1 MPSHAKPSLEA
12 GLVALKQGNYQTAIA
27 QLEPIASS
35 QSNGTASLQAQVGL
49 VMAYA
54 RIGEASKAIAISQN
68 LIESNNPQVQEW
80 ATRALEHLTK
90 RQKRD
95 QESKNVETGFVAFD
109 NSTPDST
116 PVPPPETPTLEEQP
130 KDQVIET
137 KTDDTPP
144 MVPLAR
150 LKATVATPLP
160 AAGSV
165 PLSGF
170 MGSVTRTQAKL
181 FGVIYWRQAQR
192 ARAWQPLRKPK
203 LIPLRLLTAGT
214 FIALFWVIREML
226 KLALGFINQ
235 TLITL
240 PYLEPLELLYR
251 DPTKLLLIV
260 LVILI
265 GVSPWLLDLLLAN
278 LYGQREFSK
287 DVLNAHSREAVRVL
301 QRCCQQRHW
310 PLPKLR
316 ILPMAAPII
325 LTYGSLPRNARIVVS
340 QGLLEQLADD
350 EIAIIYATQ
359 LGHITHW
366 DFAVMSLLLLVTLP
380 IHKLYQQVSNWGDK
394 ISGKIWRS
402 PVTILASIVY
412 GVWCLLTGTALWL
425 SRLRLYYSDRVA
437 SEITGNPNAL
447 IRALLKIAIGIAADI
462 QKQEQTS
469 WQLESLNLLT
479 PVSYQQSL
487 SLGTIAS
494 NLSFESF
501 LKWDTANPYRRWFT
515 INNSHPLMGD
525 RIERLCQIARHWHLD
540 TELHFA
546 SEPSKV
552 KRQSFLLQIAPWLG
566 IPLGVL
572 FAAFVW
578 QTLELTQA
586 LQELKQTQT
595 RLIQGE
601 KMAGLGQLLAG
612 VAHEI
617 NNPVSFIFGNLIH
630 LNEYTQELLNVVKLY
645 RQNSSLLPNVQEE
658 IDKNDL
664 DFLMEDLPKTL
675 ESMKV
680 GTERIREIVLSL
692 RNFSRTD
699 EAELKPV
706 DIHQGLDSTLLIL
719 GHRLKNNNERPAIEI
734 VKKYATLP
742 LLECYP
748 AQLNQVFM
756 NLLSNSIDALEEK
769 FKTIQQRYLNLSRK
783 CPTIPLT
790 IWITT
795 QVVNNQ
801 IVIRIADN
809 GLGIPEEVRSHMFDP
824 FFTTKAPGKGTG
836 LGLSISH
843 QIIVEKH
850 HGQIKCSSKP
860 GEGTEFLIEIPSGN

>member
-1 MPSHAKPSLEA
+1 MPSHAKSSLEA

-35 QSNGTASLQAQVGL
+35 QSSGTASLQAQVGL

-54 RIGEASKAIAISQN
+54 RTGEVPKAIAISQN

-90 RQKRD
+90 RKKPD
-95 QESKNVETGFVAFD
+95 QESKNVETGFVAFE

-116 PVPPPETPTLEEQP
+116 PDTPPVTPTLEEKP
-130 KDQVIET
+130 NEQVIET
-137 KTDDTPP
+137 KSDDTPA
-144 MVPLAR
+144 MVPLTR

-160 AAGSV
+160 PPA

-203 LIPLRLLTAGT
+203 LIPLRLLSAGT
-214 FIALFWVIREML
+214 FIALFWVMREIL
-226 KLALGFINQ
+226 KLAMGLINQ
-235 TLITL
+235 TLVKL
-240 PYLEPLELLYR
+240 PYVGPLQVLYN

-287 DVLNAHSREAVRVL
+287 DVLNTHSREAVRVL

-325 LTYGSLPRNARIVVS
+325 LTYGSLPPNARIVVS

-350 EIAIIYATQ
+350 EIATIYATQ
-359 LGHITHW
+359 LGHIAHW

-380 IHKLYQQVSNWGDK
+380 THQLYQQVSNWGDK
-394 ISGKIWRS
+394 ISTKIWRW
-402 PVTILASIVY
+402 PVTILASLIY
-412 GVWCLLTGTALWL
+412 GVWCLLTGTGLWL
-425 SRLRLYYSDRVA
+425 SQLRLYYSDRVA

-462 QKQEQTS
+462 QKEEHTN

-479 PVSYQQSL
+479 PVSHQQSL

-540 TELHFA
+540 TELHLA
-546 SEPSKV
+546 SVPSKV

-572 FAAFVW
+572 LAALVWLTWQLAFALKFLNLKWIYDDSSFITGCLLIGFSIGTVMRINSFFPDIKPATVQTDDSLPNLLSDPSALPIDSISVRLVGKLLGRQGTSNSLAQDLIFQSSAGLVKLHHISW
-578 QTLELTQA
+578 LGQSGNHQDLIGRQIIVTGWFRRGATPWIDIQTLETQS
-586 LQELKQTQT
+586 
-595 RLIQGE
+595 G
-601 KMAGLGQLLAG
+601 
-612 VAHEI
+612 
-617 NNPVSFIFGNLIH
+617 
-630 LNEYTQELLNVVKLY
+630 
-645 RQNSSLLPNVQEE
+645 
-658 IDKNDL
+658 
-664 DFLMEDLPKTL
+664 
-675 ESMKV
+675 
-680 GTERIREIVLSL
+680 
-692 RNFSRTD
+692 
-699 EAELKPV
+699 
-706 DIHQGLDSTLLIL
+706 
-719 GHRLKNNNERPAIEI
+719 
-734 VKKYATLP
+734 
-742 LLECYP
+742 
-748 AQLNQVFM
+748 
-756 NLLSNSIDALEEK
+756 
-769 FKTIQQRYLNLSRK
+769 KTIHSPHPIWSFVLA
-783 CPTIPLT
+783 IAALT
-790 IWITT
+790 WGAYVFLTGSL
-795 QVVNNQ
+795 
-801 IVIRIADN
+801 VI
-809 GLGIPEEVRSHMFDP
+809 GH
-824 FFTTKAPGKGTG
+824 
-836 LGLSISH
+836 
-843 QIIVEKH
+843 
-850 HGQIKCSSKP
+850 
-860 GEGTEFLIEIPSGN
+860 

>member
-35 QSNGTASLQAQVGL
+35 QSNATASLQAQVGL

-80 ATRALEHLTK
+80 AKRALEHLTK
-90 RQKRD
+90 RKKRD

-109 NSTPDST
+109 NSTPASPPVT
-116 PVPPPETPTLEEQP
+116 PPVTSTLEEQT

-137 KTDDTPP
+137 KSDDTPP
-144 MVPLAR
+144 MVPLGR
-150 LKATVATPLP
+150 LKATVATPPPPL
-160 AAGSV
+160 ASASV

-192 ARAWQPLRKPK
+192 AKAWQPLRKPK

-214 FIALFWVIREML
+214 FIALFWVMREML
-226 KLALGFINQ
+226 KLAFGFINQ
-235 TLITL
+235 TLVKL
-240 PYLEPLELLYR
+240 PYLEPLQILYR

-278 LYGQREFSK
+278 LYGQREFAK

-350 EIAIIYATQ
+350 EIATIYATQ
-359 LGHITHW
+359 LGHIAHW

-380 IHKLYQQVSNWGDK
+380 IHQLYQQVSEWGDK
-394 ISGKIWRS
+394 ISGKIWRW
-402 PVTILASIVY
+402 PVTILASLIY
-412 GVWCLLTGTALWL
+412 GIWCLLTGTALWL

-479 PVSYQQSL
+479 PVSHQQSL

-546 SEPSKV
+546 SVPSKV

-572 FAAFVW
+572 FASFVW
-578 QTLELTQA
+578 LTWQLAFTLKFLNLKWIYEDWSFITGCLLIGFSIGTVMRINSFFPDIKPTTVQTDDYLPNLLSDPSTLPIDSVSVRLVGKLLGRQGTSNSLAQDLILQSSAGLVKLHHVSWLGQSVNHQDLIGRQIIVTGWFRRGATPWIDIQTLETQS
-586 LQELKQTQT
+586 
-595 RLIQGE
+595 G
-601 KMAGLGQLLAG
+601 
-612 VAHEI
+612 
-617 NNPVSFIFGNLIH
+617 
-630 LNEYTQELLNVVKLY
+630 
-645 RQNSSLLPNVQEE
+645 
-658 IDKNDL
+658 
-664 DFLMEDLPKTL
+664 
-675 ESMKV
+675 
-680 GTERIREIVLSL
+680 
-692 RNFSRTD
+692 
-699 EAELKPV
+699 
-706 DIHQGLDSTLLIL
+706 
-719 GHRLKNNNERPAIEI
+719 
-734 VKKYATLP
+734 
-742 LLECYP
+742 
-748 AQLNQVFM
+748 
-756 NLLSNSIDALEEK
+756 
-769 FKTIQQRYLNLSRK
+769 KTIHSPHPIWSTFLAVAAQAWGAYVF
-783 CPTIPLT
+783 LT
-790 IWITT
+790 
-795 QVVNNQ
+795 
-801 IVIRIADN
+801 
-809 GLGIPEEVRSHMFDP
+809 G
-824 FFTTKAPGKGTG
+824 
-836 LGLSISH
+836 
-843 QIIVEKH
+843 
-850 HGQIKCSSKP
+850 
-860 GEGTEFLIEIPSGN
+860 

>member
-1 MPSHAKPSLEA
+1 MPSHAKSSLEA

-27 QLEPIASS
+27 QLEPIASI
-35 QSNGTASLQAQVGL
+35 QSNATASLQAQVGL

-68 LIESNNPQVQEW
+68 LIESNNLQVQEW

-95 QESKNVETGFVAFD
+95 QEPKNVETGFVAFD

-116 PVPPPETPTLEEQP
+116 PVTPPETPTSEEQP

-137 KTDDTPP
+137 KTEDTPP
-144 MVPLAR
+144 MVPLAK
-150 LKATVATPLP
+150 LKATVATSLP
-160 AAGSV
+160 AASV

-214 FIALFWVIREML
+214 FIALFWVMREML
-226 KLALGFINQ
+226 KLAMGFINQ
-235 TLITL
+235 TLVKL
-240 PYLEPLELLYR
+240 PYLEPLQLLYS

-260 LVILI
+260 LVILL
-265 GVSPWLLDLLLAN
+265 GVSPWLLDLLLVN

-359 LGHITHW
+359 LGHIAHW
-366 DFAVMSLLLLVTLP
+366 DFAVLSLLLLVTLP
-380 IHKLYQQVSNWGDK
+380 IHQLYQQVSQWGDK

-402 PVTILASIVY
+402 PVTILASLVY

-462 QKQEQTS
+462 QKEEETS

-479 PVSYQQSL
+479 PVSHQQSL

-578 QTLELTQA
+578 LTWQLAFALKFLNLKWIYEDWSFITGCLLIGFSIGTLMRINSFFPDIKPASVQTDDYLPNLLADPSALPIDSIRVRLVGKLLGRQGTSNSLAQDLILQSSAGLVKLHHVSWLGQPVNHQDLIGRQIIVTGWFRRGATPWIDIQTLETQS
-586 LQELKQTQT
+586 
-595 RLIQGE
+595 G
-601 KMAGLGQLLAG
+601 
-612 VAHEI
+612 
-617 NNPVSFIFGNLIH
+617 
-630 LNEYTQELLNVVKLY
+630 
-645 RQNSSLLPNVQEE
+645 
-658 IDKNDL
+658 
-664 DFLMEDLPKTL
+664 
-675 ESMKV
+675 
-680 GTERIREIVLSL
+680 
-692 RNFSRTD
+692 
-699 EAELKPV
+699 
-706 DIHQGLDSTLLIL
+706 
-719 GHRLKNNNERPAIEI
+719 
-734 VKKYATLP
+734 
-742 LLECYP
+742 
-748 AQLNQVFM
+748 
-756 NLLSNSIDALEEK
+756 
-769 FKTIQQRYLNLSRK
+769 KTIHSPHPIWSTFLVVAAQAWGAY
-783 CPTIPLT
+783 IFLT
-790 IWITT
+790 
-795 QVVNNQ
+795 
-801 IVIRIADN
+801 
-809 GLGIPEEVRSHMFDP
+809 G
-824 FFTTKAPGKGTG
+824 
-836 LGLSISH
+836 
-843 QIIVEKH
+843 
-850 HGQIKCSSKP
+850 
-860 GEGTEFLIEIPSGN
+860 

>member
-35 QSNGTASLQAQVGL
+35 QSNATASLQAQVGL

-54 RIGEASKAIAISQN
+54 RIGEASKAITISQN

-80 ATRALEHLTK
+80 AKRALEHLTK
-90 RQKRD
+90 RKKRD

-109 NSTPDST
+109 NSTPASPPVT
-116 PVPPPETPTLEEQP
+116 PPVTSTLEEQT

-137 KTDDTPP
+137 KSDDTPP
-144 MVPLAR
+144 MVPLGR
-150 LKATVATPLP
+150 LKATVATPPPPL
-160 AAGSV
+160 ASASV

-192 ARAWQPLRKPK
+192 AKAWQPLRKPK

-214 FIALFWVIREML
+214 FIALFWVMREML
-226 KLALGFINQ
+226 KLAFGFINQ
-235 TLITL
+235 TLVKL
-240 PYLEPLELLYR
+240 PYLEPLQFLYR

-260 LVILI
+260 LVILV

-278 LYGQREFSK
+278 LYGQREFPK

-350 EIAIIYATQ
+350 EIATIYATQ
-359 LGHITHW
+359 LGHIAHW

-380 IHKLYQQVSNWGDK
+380 IHQLYQQVSEWGDK
-394 ISGKIWRS
+394 ISGKIWRW
-402 PVTILASIVY
+402 PVTILASLIY
-412 GVWCLLTGTALWL
+412 GIWCLLTGSALWL

-479 PVSYQQSL
+479 PVSHQQSL

-546 SEPSKV
+546 SVPSKV

-578 QTLELTQA
+578 LTWQLAFTLKFLNLKWIYEDWSFITGCLLIGFSIGTVMRINSFFPDIKPATVQTDDYLPNLLADPSALPIDSVSVRLVGKLLGRQGTSNSLAQDLILQSSAGLVKLHHVSWLGQSVNHQDLIGRQIIVTGWFRRGATPWIDIQTLETQS
-586 LQELKQTQT
+586 
-595 RLIQGE
+595 G
-601 KMAGLGQLLAG
+601 
-612 VAHEI
+612 
-617 NNPVSFIFGNLIH
+617 
-630 LNEYTQELLNVVKLY
+630 
-645 RQNSSLLPNVQEE
+645 
-658 IDKNDL
+658 
-664 DFLMEDLPKTL
+664 
-675 ESMKV
+675 
-680 GTERIREIVLSL
+680 
-692 RNFSRTD
+692 
-699 EAELKPV
+699 
-706 DIHQGLDSTLLIL
+706 
-719 GHRLKNNNERPAIEI
+719 
-734 VKKYATLP
+734 
-742 LLECYP
+742 
-748 AQLNQVFM
+748 
-756 NLLSNSIDALEEK
+756 
-769 FKTIQQRYLNLSRK
+769 KTIHSPHPIWSTFLAVAAQAWGAYVF
-783 CPTIPLT
+783 LT
-790 IWITT
+790 
-795 QVVNNQ
+795 
-801 IVIRIADN
+801 
-809 GLGIPEEVRSHMFDP
+809 G
-824 FFTTKAPGKGTG
+824 
-836 LGLSISH
+836 
-843 QIIVEKH
+843 
-850 HGQIKCSSKP
+850 
-860 GEGTEFLIEIPSGN
+860 

>member
-35 QSNGTASLQAQVGL
+35 QNNGTASLQAQVGL

-54 RIGEASKAIAISQN
+54 RTGEVPKAIAISQN

-90 RQKRD
+90 RKKSD
-95 QESKNVETGFVAFD
+95 QESKKVETGFVAFE

-116 PVPPPETPTLEEQP
+116 PDSTSVTPLETPTLEEKP
-130 KDQVIET
+130 NNDQVIET
-137 KTDDTPP
+137 KSDDIPP

-150 LKATVATPLP
+150 LKATLATPLP
-160 AAGSV
+160 PSAA

-203 LIPLRLLTAGT
+203 LIPLRLLSAGT
-214 FIALFWVIREML
+214 FIALFWVIREIL

-235 TLITL
+235 TLVKL
-240 PYLEPLELLYR
+240 PYLEPIQLLYH
-251 DPTKLLLIV
+251 DPTQLLLIV

-278 LYGQREFSK
+278 LYGQREFPK
-287 DVLNAHSREAVRVL
+287 DVLNTHSREAVRVL

-316 ILPMAAPII
+316 ILPTAAPII

-359 LGHITHW
+359 LGHIAHW

-380 IHKLYQQVSNWGDK
+380 THKLYQQVSELGDK
-394 ISGKIWRS
+394 ISAKIWRW
-402 PVTILASIVY
+402 PVTILASLIY
-412 GVWCLLTGTALWL
+412 GIWCLLTGTALWL

-437 SEITGNPNAL
+437 AEITGNPNAL

-462 QKQEQTS
+462 QKQEHTS

-501 LKWDTANPYRRWFT
+501 LKWDIANPYRRWFT

-525 RIERLCQIARHWHLD
+525 RLERLCQIARHWHLD

-552 KRQSFLLQIAPWLG
+552 KRQSFLLQVAPWLG

-578 QTLELTQA
+578 LTWQLAFTLKFLNLKWIYEDWSFITGCLLIGFSIGTVMRINSFFPDIKPATIQTDDSLPNLLADPSALPIDSVSVRLVGKLLGRQGTSNTLAQDLILQSSAGLVKLHHISWLGQSVNHQDLIGRQIIVTGWFRRGATPWIDIQTLETQS
-586 LQELKQTQT
+586 
-595 RLIQGE
+595 G
-601 KMAGLGQLLAG
+601 
-612 VAHEI
+612 
-617 NNPVSFIFGNLIH
+617 
-630 LNEYTQELLNVVKLY
+630 
-645 RQNSSLLPNVQEE
+645 
-658 IDKNDL
+658 
-664 DFLMEDLPKTL
+664 
-675 ESMKV
+675 
-680 GTERIREIVLSL
+680 
-692 RNFSRTD
+692 
-699 EAELKPV
+699 
-706 DIHQGLDSTLLIL
+706 
-719 GHRLKNNNERPAIEI
+719 
-734 VKKYATLP
+734 
-742 LLECYP
+742 
-748 AQLNQVFM
+748 
-756 NLLSNSIDALEEK
+756 
-769 FKTIQQRYLNLSRK
+769 KTIHSPHPIWSTFLAVAAQAWGAYVF
-783 CPTIPLT
+783 LT
-790 IWITT
+790 
-795 QVVNNQ
+795 
-801 IVIRIADN
+801 
-809 GLGIPEEVRSHMFDP
+809 G
-824 FFTTKAPGKGTG
+824 
-836 LGLSISH
+836 
-843 QIIVEKH
+843 
-850 HGQIKCSSKP
+850 
-860 GEGTEFLIEIPSGN
+860 

>member
-1 MPSHAKPSLEA
+1 MPSHAKSSLEA
-12 GLVALKQGNYQTAIA
+12 GLIALKQGNYQTAIA

-54 RIGEASKAIAISQN
+54 RSGEASKAIAISQN

-90 RQKRD
+90 RKKRD

-109 NSTPDST
+109 NSTPDSPLVT
-116 PVPPPETPTLEEQP
+116 PPGTSTLEEQP
-130 KDQVIET
+130 KEKDQVIEP
-137 KTDDTPP
+137 KSDDTSP
-144 MVPLAR
+144 MLPLSK
-150 LKATVATPLP
+150 LKATIATPP
-160 AAGSV
+160 PPPPPSV

-192 ARAWQPLRKPK
+192 AKAWQPLRKPK

-214 FIALFWVIREML
+214 FIALFCVIREIL
-226 KLALGFINQ
+226 KLAFGFINQ
-235 TLITL
+235 TLVKL
-240 PYLEPLELLYR
+240 PYLEPLQFLYR
-251 DPTKLLLIV
+251 DPTQPLLIL

-265 GVSPWLLDLLLAN
+265 GVSPWLLDMLLAN
-278 LYGQREFSK
+278 LYGQREFPK

-359 LGHITHW
+359 LGHIAHW

-380 IHKLYQQVSNWGDK
+380 THKLYQQVSELGGK
-394 ISGKIWRS
+394 ISGIWRW
-402 PVTILASIVY
+402 PVTILASLVY

-479 PVSYQQSL
+479 PVSHQQSL

-494 NLSFESF
+494 NLSFEAF
-501 LKWDTANPYRRWFT
+501 LKWDTANPYRQWFT

-552 KRQSFLLQIAPWLG
+552 RRQSFLLQIAPWLG

-572 FAAFVW
+572 FAALVW
-578 QTLELTQA
+578 LTWQLAFTLKFLNLKWIYEDWSFITGCLLIGFSIGTVMRINSFFPDIKPATVQTDDYLPNLLADPSALPIDSISVRLVGKLLGRQGTSNSLAQDLILQSSAGLVKLHHVSWLGQPVNHQDLIGRQIIVTGWFRRGATPWIDIQTLETQSGKAIHSPHPIWSTFLAVAAQAWGAYVFLT
-586 LQELKQTQT
+586 
-595 RLIQGE
+595 G
-601 KMAGLGQLLAG
+601 
-612 VAHEI
+612 
-617 NNPVSFIFGNLIH
+617 
-630 LNEYTQELLNVVKLY
+630 
-645 RQNSSLLPNVQEE
+645 
-658 IDKNDL
+658 
-664 DFLMEDLPKTL
+664 
-675 ESMKV
+675 
-680 GTERIREIVLSL
+680 
-692 RNFSRTD
+692 
-699 EAELKPV
+699 
-706 DIHQGLDSTLLIL
+706 
-719 GHRLKNNNERPAIEI
+719 
-734 VKKYATLP
+734 
-742 LLECYP
+742 
-748 AQLNQVFM
+748 
-756 NLLSNSIDALEEK
+756 
-769 FKTIQQRYLNLSRK
+769 
-783 CPTIPLT
+783 
-790 IWITT
+790 
-795 QVVNNQ
+795 
-801 IVIRIADN
+801 
-809 GLGIPEEVRSHMFDP
+809 
-824 FFTTKAPGKGTG
+824 
-836 LGLSISH
+836 
-843 QIIVEKH
+843 
-850 HGQIKCSSKP
+850 
-860 GEGTEFLIEIPSGN
+860 

>member
-1 MPSHAKPSLEA
+1 MPSHAKSSLEA

-27 QLEPIASS
+27 HLEPIASS

-54 RIGEASKAIAISQN
+54 RTGEVSKAIAISQN

-90 RQKRD
+90 RKKRD

-109 NSTPDST
+109 NSTPDSP
-116 PVPPPETPTLEEQP
+116 PVPPPETPTLEEKP
-130 KDQVIET
+130 KDQVTET
-137 KTDDTPP
+137 KSDDTPS

-150 LKATVATPLP
+150 LKATVASPLP
-160 AAGSV
+160 PPTTA
-165 PLSGF
+165 PLNGF

-203 LIPLRLLTAGT
+203 LIPLRLLSAGT
-214 FIALFWVIREML
+214 FIALFWVMREIL

-235 TLITL
+235 TLVKL
-240 PYLEPLELLYR
+240 PYLEPLQLLYR
-251 DPTKLLLIV
+251 DPTRLLLIV

-265 GVSPWLLDLLLAN
+265 GVSPWLLDLLLAK
-278 LYGQREFSK
+278 LYGQREFPK
-287 DVLNAHSREAVRVL
+287 DVLNTHSREAVRVL

-310 PLPKLR
+310 PIPKLR

-350 EIAIIYATQ
+350 EIATIYATQ
-359 LGHITHW
+359 LGHIAHW

-380 IHKLYQQVSNWGDK
+380 IHQLYQQVSQWGDK
-394 ISGKIWRS
+394 ISAKIWRW
-402 PVTILASIVY
+402 PVTIVASLIY
-412 GVWCLLTGTALWL
+412 GVWSLLTGTGLWL

-487 SLGTIAS
+487 ALGTIAS
-494 NLSFESF
+494 NLSFEAF

-515 INNSHPLMGD
+515 INSSHPLMGD

-572 FAAFVW
+572 FAALVW
-578 QTLELTQA
+578 LTWQLAFTLKFLNLKWIYEDWSFITGCLLIGFSIGTVMRINSFFPDIKPDTVQTDDYLPNLLSDPSALPIDSVSVRLVGKLLGRQGTSNSLAQDLILQSSAGLVKLHHISWLGQSVNHQDLIGRQIIVTGWFRRGATPWIDIQTLETQS
-586 LQELKQTQT
+586 
-595 RLIQGE
+595 G
-601 KMAGLGQLLAG
+601 
-612 VAHEI
+612 
-617 NNPVSFIFGNLIH
+617 
-630 LNEYTQELLNVVKLY
+630 
-645 RQNSSLLPNVQEE
+645 
-658 IDKNDL
+658 
-664 DFLMEDLPKTL
+664 
-675 ESMKV
+675 
-680 GTERIREIVLSL
+680 
-692 RNFSRTD
+692 
-699 EAELKPV
+699 
-706 DIHQGLDSTLLIL
+706 
-719 GHRLKNNNERPAIEI
+719 
-734 VKKYATLP
+734 
-742 LLECYP
+742 
-748 AQLNQVFM
+748 
-756 NLLSNSIDALEEK
+756 
-769 FKTIQQRYLNLSRK
+769 KTIHSPHPIWSTFLAVAAQAWGAYVF
-783 CPTIPLT
+783 LT
-790 IWITT
+790 
-795 QVVNNQ
+795 
-801 IVIRIADN
+801 
-809 GLGIPEEVRSHMFDP
+809 G
-824 FFTTKAPGKGTG
+824 
-836 LGLSISH
+836 
-843 QIIVEKH
+843 
-850 HGQIKCSSKP
+850 
-860 GEGTEFLIEIPSGN
+860 

>member
-35 QSNGTASLQAQVGL
+35 QNNGTASLQAQVGL

-54 RIGEASKAIAISQN
+54 RTGEVLKAIAISQN
-68 LIESNNPQVQEW
+68 LIESNNLQVQEW

-90 RQKRD
+90 RKKTE
-95 QESKNVETGFVAFD
+95 QESKKVETGFVAFD
-109 NSTPDST
+109 KSTPDSP
-116 PVPPPETPTLEEQP
+116 PVTAQVTPTLEEKP
-130 KDQVIET
+130 EDQVVET
-137 KTDDTPP
+137 KSDDTPP

-150 LKATVATPLP
+150 LKSTVATPPPPP
-160 AAGSV
+160 AA

-170 MGSVTRTQAKL
+170 MGSVTRTQAQL

-192 ARAWQPLRKPK
+192 AKAWQPLRKPK

-214 FIALFWVIREML
+214 FIALFWVMREIL
-226 KLALGFINQ
+226 KLAFGFINQ
-235 TLITL
+235 TLVKL
-240 PYLEPLELLYR
+240 PYLEPLQLLYR

-359 LGHITHW
+359 LGHIAHW

-380 IHKLYQQVSNWGDK
+380 IYKLYQQVSQWGDK
-394 ISGKIWRS
+394 ISGIWRW
-402 PVTILASIVY
+402 PVTILASLVY

-425 SRLRLYYSDRVA
+425 SRLRLSYSDRVA

-462 QKQEQTS
+462 QKQEETS
-469 WQLESLNLLT
+469 WQLESLNLLI
-479 PVSYQQSL
+479 PVSHLQSL

-572 FAAFVW
+572 FAALVW
-578 QTLELTQA
+578 LTWQLAFTLKFLNLKWIYEDWSFITGCLLIGFSIGTVMRINSFFPDIKSATVQTDDYLPNLLADPSALPIDSVSVRLVGKLLGRQGASNSLAQDLILQSSAGLVKLHHISWLGQSVNHQDLIGRQIIVTGWFRRGATPWIDIQTLETQS
-586 LQELKQTQT
+586 
-595 RLIQGE
+595 G
-601 KMAGLGQLLAG
+601 
-612 VAHEI
+612 
-617 NNPVSFIFGNLIH
+617 
-630 LNEYTQELLNVVKLY
+630 
-645 RQNSSLLPNVQEE
+645 
-658 IDKNDL
+658 
-664 DFLMEDLPKTL
+664 
-675 ESMKV
+675 
-680 GTERIREIVLSL
+680 
-692 RNFSRTD
+692 
-699 EAELKPV
+699 
-706 DIHQGLDSTLLIL
+706 
-719 GHRLKNNNERPAIEI
+719 
-734 VKKYATLP
+734 
-742 LLECYP
+742 
-748 AQLNQVFM
+748 
-756 NLLSNSIDALEEK
+756 
-769 FKTIQQRYLNLSRK
+769 KTIHSPHPIWSTFLAVAAQAWGAYVF
-783 CPTIPLT
+783 LT
-790 IWITT
+790 
-795 QVVNNQ
+795 
-801 IVIRIADN
+801 
-809 GLGIPEEVRSHMFDP
+809 G
-824 FFTTKAPGKGTG
+824 
-836 LGLSISH
+836 
-843 QIIVEKH
+843 
-850 HGQIKCSSKP
+850 
-860 GEGTEFLIEIPSGN
+860 

>member
-35 QSNGTASLQAQVGL
+35 HNGTASLQAQVGL

-54 RIGEASKAIAISQN
+54 RTGEVSKAIAISQN

-90 RQKRD
+90 RKKSDR
-95 QESKNVETGFVAFD
+95 ESKKVETGFVPFE
-109 NSTPDST
+109 NSTPADST
-116 PVPPPETPTLEEQP
+116 PITPPETPTSEEKP
-130 KDQVIET
+130 NDRVIET
-137 KTDDTPP
+137 KSDDIPP

-150 LKATVATPLP
+150 LKATLATPPPPPPL
-160 AAGSV
+160 AT

-192 ARAWQPLRKPK
+192 AKAWQPLRKPK
-203 LIPLRLLTAGT
+203 LIPLRLLSAGT
-214 FIALFWVIREML
+214 FIALFWVIREIL
-226 KLALGFINQ
+226 KLALGLINQ
-235 TLITL
+235 TLVKL
-240 PYLEPLELLYR
+240 PYLEPIQFLYQ
-251 DPTKLLLIV
+251 DPTQLLLIA

-278 LYGQREFSK
+278 LYGQREFPK
-287 DVLNAHSREAVRVL
+287 DVLNTHSREAVRVL
-301 QRCCQQRHW
+301 QRCSQQRHW

-316 ILPMAAPII
+316 ILPTAAPII

-359 LGHITHW
+359 LGHIAHW

-380 IHKLYQQVSNWGDK
+380 THKLYQQVSELGDK
-394 ISGKIWRS
+394 ISAKIWRW
-402 PVTILASIVY
+402 PVTILASLIY
-412 GVWCLLTGTALWL
+412 GIWCLLTGTGLWL

-437 SEITGNPNAL
+437 AEITGNPNAL

-462 QKQEQTS
+462 QKQEHTS

-540 TELHFA
+540 TELHFD
-546 SEPSKV
+546 SVPSKV
-552 KRQSFLLQIAPWLG
+552 KRQSFLLQVAPWLG

-578 QTLELTQA
+578 LTWQLAFTLKFLNLKWIYEDWSFITGCLLIGFSIGTVMRINSFFPDIKPATVQTDDSLPNLLADPSALPIDSVSVRLVGKLLGRQGTSNTLAQDLILQSSAGLVKLHHISWLGQSVNHQDLIGRQIIVTGWFRRGATPWIDIQTLETQS
-586 LQELKQTQT
+586 
-595 RLIQGE
+595 G
-601 KMAGLGQLLAG
+601 
-612 VAHEI
+612 
-617 NNPVSFIFGNLIH
+617 
-630 LNEYTQELLNVVKLY
+630 
-645 RQNSSLLPNVQEE
+645 
-658 IDKNDL
+658 
-664 DFLMEDLPKTL
+664 
-675 ESMKV
+675 
-680 GTERIREIVLSL
+680 
-692 RNFSRTD
+692 
-699 EAELKPV
+699 
-706 DIHQGLDSTLLIL
+706 
-719 GHRLKNNNERPAIEI
+719 
-734 VKKYATLP
+734 
-742 LLECYP
+742 
-748 AQLNQVFM
+748 
-756 NLLSNSIDALEEK
+756 
-769 FKTIQQRYLNLSRK
+769 KTIHSPHPIWSTFLAVAAQAWGAYVF
-783 CPTIPLT
+783 LT
-790 IWITT
+790 
-795 QVVNNQ
+795 
-801 IVIRIADN
+801 
-809 GLGIPEEVRSHMFDP
+809 G
-824 FFTTKAPGKGTG
+824 
-836 LGLSISH
+836 
-843 QIIVEKH
+843 
-850 HGQIKCSSKP
+850 
-860 GEGTEFLIEIPSGN
+860 

>member
-1 MPSHAKPSLEA
+1 MEA

-68 LIESNNPQVQEW
+68 LIESNNPQVKEW

-95 QESKNVETGFVAFD
+95 QEAKNVETGFVAFD

-116 PVPPPETPTLEEQP
+116 PDSTLVTPPETLTLEEP

-137 KTDDTPP
+137 KSNDTPP
-144 MVPLAR
+144 MVPLAK

-214 FIALFWVIREML
+214 FIALFWVMREML
-226 KLALGFINQ
+226 KLAMGFINQ
-235 TLITL
+235 TLVKL
-240 PYLEPLELLYR
+240 PYLEPLQLLYSN
-251 DPTKLLLIV
+251 PTKLLLIV

-278 LYGQREFSK
+278 LYGQREFPK

-359 LGHITHW
+359 LGHIAHW

-394 ISGKIWRS
+394 ISGIWRY

-412 GVWCLLTGTALWL
+412 GIWCLLTGTALWL

-462 QKQEQTS
+462 QKEEQTS

-479 PVSYQQSL
+479 PVSHQQSL

-501 LKWDTANPYRRWFT
+501 LKWDTANPYRQWFT

-546 SEPSKV
+546 NEPSKV

-566 IPLGVL
+566 LPLGVL
-572 FAAFVW
+572 FAGFFWLTWQLVFALKLFLNLKWGYDGSSLITGSLLIGFSIGTLIRINSFFPDIKPATVQTDDYLPNLLADPSALPIDSISVRLVGKLLGRQGTSNSLAQDLILQSSAGLVKLHHVSW
-578 QTLELTQA
+578 LGQPVNHQDLIGRQIIVTGWFRRGATPWIDIQTLETQS
-586 LQELKQTQT
+586 
-595 RLIQGE
+595 G
-601 KMAGLGQLLAG
+601 
-612 VAHEI
+612 
-617 NNPVSFIFGNLIH
+617 
-630 LNEYTQELLNVVKLY
+630 
-645 RQNSSLLPNVQEE
+645 
-658 IDKNDL
+658 
-664 DFLMEDLPKTL
+664 
-675 ESMKV
+675 
-680 GTERIREIVLSL
+680 
-692 RNFSRTD
+692 
-699 EAELKPV
+699 
-706 DIHQGLDSTLLIL
+706 
-719 GHRLKNNNERPAIEI
+719 
-734 VKKYATLP
+734 
-742 LLECYP
+742 
-748 AQLNQVFM
+748 
-756 NLLSNSIDALEEK
+756 
-769 FKTIQQRYLNLSRK
+769 KTIHSPHPIWSTFLAVAAQAWGAY
-783 CPTIPLT
+783 IFLT
-790 IWITT
+790 
-795 QVVNNQ
+795 
-801 IVIRIADN
+801 
-809 GLGIPEEVRSHMFDP
+809 S
-824 FFTTKAPGKGTG
+824 
-836 LGLSISH
+836 
-843 QIIVEKH
+843 
-850 HGQIKCSSKP
+850 
-860 GEGTEFLIEIPSGN
+860 

>member
-54 RIGEASKAIAISQN
+54 RTGEVPKAIAISQN

-90 RQKRD
+90 RKKRD
-95 QESKNVETGFVAFD
+95 QESENVETGFVAFN
-109 NSTPDST
+109 NSTPDSS
-116 PVPPPETPTLEEQP
+116 PVPPPVTPTLEEKP
-130 KDQVIET
+130 EDEVIEV
-137 KTDDTPP
+137 KSDETPA
-144 MVPLAR
+144 MVPLTR
-150 LKATVATPLP
+150 LKATVATPNVETGFVAFNNSTPDSPLP
-160 AAGSV
+160 PPAT

-214 FIALFWVIREML
+214 FIALFLVMREML
-226 KLALGFINQ
+226 KLAMGLINQ
-235 TLITL
+235 TLVKL
-240 PYLEPLELLYR
+240 PYLEPLQLLYR
-251 DPTKLLLIV
+251 DPTKFLLIV

-278 LYGQREFSK
+278 LYGQREFPK

-350 EIAIIYATQ
+350 EIATIYATQ
-359 LGHITHW
+359 LGHIAHW

-380 IHKLYQQVSNWGDK
+380 IYQLYQQVSQLGDK
-394 ISGKIWRS
+394 ISGKIWRW
-402 PVTILASIVY
+402 PMTILAGLVY
-412 GVWCLLTGTALWL
+412 GVWSLLTGTTLWL

-462 QKQEQTS
+462 QKEEETS

-479 PVSYQQSL
+479 PVSHQQSL

-501 LKWDTANPYRRWFT
+501 LKWDTANPYRQWFT

-546 SEPSKV
+546 SEPSQV

-572 FAAFVW
+572 FAALVW
-578 QTLELTQA
+578 LSWQLAFALKFLNLKWIYDDSSFITGCLLIGFSIGTVMRINSFFPDIKAATVQTDDYLPNLLADPSALPIDSISVRLVGKLLGRQGIRNSLAQDLILQSSAGLVKLHHISWLGQSVNHQSLIGRQIIVTGWFRRGATPWIDIQTLETQS
-586 LQELKQTQT
+586 
-595 RLIQGE
+595 G
-601 KMAGLGQLLAG
+601 
-612 VAHEI
+612 
-617 NNPVSFIFGNLIH
+617 
-630 LNEYTQELLNVVKLY
+630 
-645 RQNSSLLPNVQEE
+645 
-658 IDKNDL
+658 
-664 DFLMEDLPKTL
+664 
-675 ESMKV
+675 
-680 GTERIREIVLSL
+680 
-692 RNFSRTD
+692 
-699 EAELKPV
+699 
-706 DIHQGLDSTLLIL
+706 
-719 GHRLKNNNERPAIEI
+719 
-734 VKKYATLP
+734 
-742 LLECYP
+742 
-748 AQLNQVFM
+748 
-756 NLLSNSIDALEEK
+756 
-769 FKTIQQRYLNLSRK
+769 KTIHSLHPIWSFVLA
-783 CPTIPLT
+783 LT
-790 IWITT
+790 ALAWGAY
-795 QVVNNQ
+795 VF
-801 IVIRIADN
+801 
-809 GLGIPEEVRSHMFDP
+809 L
-824 FFTTKAPGKGTG
+824 TG
-836 LGLSISH
+836 
-843 QIIVEKH
+843 
-850 HGQIKCSSKP
+850 
-860 GEGTEFLIEIPSGN
+860 

>member
-1 MPSHAKPSLEA
+1 MPSHAKSSLEA
-12 GLVALKQGNYQTAIA
+12 GLIALKQGNYQTAIA

-54 RIGEASKAIAISQN
+54 RSGEASKAIAISQN

-90 RQKRD
+90 RKKRD

-109 NSTPDST
+109 NSTPDSP
-116 PVPPPETPTLEEQP
+116 PVTSTLEEQP
-130 KDQVIET
+130 KEKDQVVEP
-137 KTDDTPP
+137 KSDDTPP
-144 MVPLAR
+144 MVALSK
-150 LKATVATPLP
+150 LKATIATPP
-160 AAGSV
+160 PPPPPSV
-165 PLSGF
+165 PLNGF

-192 ARAWQPLRKPK
+192 AKAWQPLRKPK

-214 FIALFWVIREML
+214 FIALFWVIREIL
-226 KLALGFINQ
+226 KLAFGFINQ
-235 TLITL
+235 TLVKL
-240 PYLEPLELLYR
+240 PYLEPLQFLYR
-251 DPTKLLLIV
+251 DPTQVLLIL

-265 GVSPWLLDLLLAN
+265 GVSPWLLDMLLAN
-278 LYGQREFSK
+278 LYGQREFPK

-350 EIAIIYATQ
+350 EIAVIYATQ
-359 LGHITHW
+359 LGHIAHW

-380 IHKLYQQVSNWGDK
+380 THKLYQQVSELGGK
-394 ISGKIWRS
+394 ISGIWRW
-402 PVTILASIVY
+402 PVTILASLFY

-479 PVSYQQSL
+479 PVSHQQSL

-494 NLSFESF
+494 NLSFEAF
-501 LKWDTANPYRRWFT
+501 LKWDTANPYRQWFT

-525 RIERLCQIARHWHLD
+525 RIERLCKIARHWHLD

-552 KRQSFLLQIAPWLG
+552 RRQSFLLQIAPWLG

-572 FAAFVW
+572 FAALVW
-578 QTLELTQA
+578 LTWQLAFTLKFLNLKWIYEDWSFITGCLLIGFSIGTVMRINSFFPDIKPTTVQTDNYLPNLLADPSALPIDSISVRLVGKLLGRQGTSNSLAQDLILQSSAGLVKLHHVSWLGQPVNHQDLIGRQIIVTGWFRRGATPWIDIQTLETQSGKAIHSPHPIWSTFLAVAAQAWGAYVFLT
-586 LQELKQTQT
+586 
-595 RLIQGE
+595 G
-601 KMAGLGQLLAG
+601 
-612 VAHEI
+612 
-617 NNPVSFIFGNLIH
+617 
-630 LNEYTQELLNVVKLY
+630 
-645 RQNSSLLPNVQEE
+645 
-658 IDKNDL
+658 
-664 DFLMEDLPKTL
+664 
-675 ESMKV
+675 
-680 GTERIREIVLSL
+680 
-692 RNFSRTD
+692 
-699 EAELKPV
+699 
-706 DIHQGLDSTLLIL
+706 
-719 GHRLKNNNERPAIEI
+719 
-734 VKKYATLP
+734 
-742 LLECYP
+742 
-748 AQLNQVFM
+748 
-756 NLLSNSIDALEEK
+756 
-769 FKTIQQRYLNLSRK
+769 
-783 CPTIPLT
+783 
-790 IWITT
+790 
-795 QVVNNQ
+795 
-801 IVIRIADN
+801 
-809 GLGIPEEVRSHMFDP
+809 
-824 FFTTKAPGKGTG
+824 
-836 LGLSISH
+836 
-843 QIIVEKH
+843 
-850 HGQIKCSSKP
+850 
-860 GEGTEFLIEIPSGN
+860 